1 MSYHVLRV
9 STGETTTK
17 PPVSALVMPLF
28 VVGTLALFGF
38 VFREE
43 VFGKKQRAAR

>member
-1 MSYHVLRV
+1 MSYHVLQV

-28 VVGTLALFGF
+28 ALGTLALFGY

-43 VFGKKQRAAR
+43 IFGKQRAAR